1 MNRLMAL
8 VAACAVVIS
17 CGGVDQQKF
26 DRIYKAGKALQTE
39 VESNSGLPRP
49 QSRDLLKEFD
59 AEIAALS
66 DHTIG
71 KRESEALQAYADAA
85 NAYRYFL
92 RFRVLD
98 LDVDS
103 SQMLLKGPNLEVA
116 TRYKLPLDSRS
127 GGKWVN
133 RAQAVT
139 ILLQAGDQRL
149 SDANRL
155 VKGSAG

>member
-1 MNRLMAL
+1 MAL

-103 SQMLLKGPNLEVA
+103 SQILLKGPNLEVA